1 MACLDVEDYGNDNL
15 IHDISK
21 VVIIKMENK
30 EIEELK
36 QIMYGK
42 IDWIEVFKDAYE
54 GRKTSWVELGH
65 IQEWRNATDEVL
77 FAVWKQLEKYLKPS
91 DKEVPN
97 PVHNGVCGET
107 CEECKSKNRHS
118 KGAVKPKGCGK
129 EFTYDKDGDEYICG
143 EEFEYDS
150 GEESDSGCGYLL
162 CPACSKENNLKVASL
177 CENCGRTEAQHPIH
191 PLSLTFARCQEF
203 KPKKEE

>member
-1 MACLDVEDYGNDNL
+1 MIIEHIQTLPLQAAV
-15 IHDISK
+15 I
-21 VVIIKMENK
+21 IIKMEPINTEEGIK
-30 EIEELK
+30 QRDKAREHLFKKAEDEMGDKDKIIEALRKHINDLEIFLDE
-36 QIMYGK
+36 MG
-42 IDWIEVFKDAYE
+42 IDDKFTK
-54 GRKTSWVELGH
+54 WVERD
-65 IQEWRNATDEVL
+65 IPKA
-77 FAVWKQLEKYLKPS
+77 S
-91 DKEVPN
+91 DKEV
-97 PVHNGVCGET
+97 
-107 CEECKSKNRHS
+107 RHS
-118 KGAVKPKGCGK
+118 TGAVNGAVKPKGCGK

-203 KPKKEE
+203 KPKKEDLK